1 MARVLVFLS
10 AVVFILG
17 LGLLTAVYFKDN
29 GVTFV
34 GIVGLGVLLVIGVG
48 VLGALLHR
56 PRR

>member
-10 AVVFILG
+10 AVLFIFG

-34 GIVGLGVLLVIGVG
+34 GIVGLVVLLVIGVG
-48 VLGALLHR
+48 VLGALLHP

>member
-10 AVVFILG
+10 AVLFILG
-17 LGLLTAVYFKDN
+17 LGLLTVVYFKDN

-34 GIVGLGVLLVIGVG
+34 GIVGLVVLVVIGVG
-48 VLGALLHR
+48 VLGALLHP

>member
-1 MARVLVFLS
+1 MTRVLVFLS
-10 AVVFILG
+10 AVLFILG

-34 GIVGLGVLLVIGVG
+34 GIVGLVVLVVIGVG
-48 VLGALLHR
+48 VLGALLHP